1 MSIQNM
7 NDLFVHTLKDIHYAE
22 NQILKALPKMSKK
35 ASSPELKA
43 AFDAHLA
50 ETKGQVER
58 LKDVFKLVGEKPAGE
73 TCPAIKGII
82 EEASELMEEIE
93 DTNTLDAAMIAA
105 AQAVEHYE
113 ITRYGTLASW
123 AGELGMNEAAALLEE
138 TLAEEKA
145 TDLKLTELGESRINA
160 MAIDGDDAGEASDG
174 NARAGARAKAS
185 TAKPRKKAA
194 A

>member
-1 MSIQNM
+1 MSIENM
-7 NDLFVHTLKDIHYAE
+7 NDLFVHTLKDIYYAE

-35 ASSPELKA
+35 TESPDLKA
-43 AFDAHLA
+43 AFDAHLT

-58 LKDVFKLVGEKPAGE
+58 LKEVFKLVGEKPAGE
-73 TCPAIKGII
+73 ECPAIEGII
-82 EEASELMEEIE
+82 KEAEELMEEIE
-93 DTNTLDAAMIAA
+93 DANTLDAAMIAA

-123 AGELGMNEAAALLEE
+123 AGELGLDDAAALLEE

-160 MAIDGDDAGEASDG
+160 MAIDGDDEGEASDG
-174 NARAGARAKAS
+174 NAKAGTKSKKSGSAAGKAN
-185 TAKPRKKAA
+185 
-194 A
+194 